1 MNMGN
6 HESYE
11 TQLRQA
17 GNALESTIWE
27 LDYYDRK
34 GNAALLRRLRSG
46 DLDNPS
52 PEFLDAV
59 IQAGKLTVFRF
70 LIEHKFQLDSLYDGR
85 DTILHQVALSQKS
98 NLLRYLIRER
108 HADLN
113 VKNITGNTPL
123 HSAALVGNKDAIRQL
138 TEAGAD
144 VNARDEDGAVVLHH
158 IAYSSATIYD
168 ESIVKHLVEHGA
180 DVNVKNEEGETP
192 LHLAVQDR
200 NQEIVET
207 LVELGAEVNA
217 KDNIGQTPLHYAVF
231 NEPSKSRPEYY
242 IPFLQYLIDHDAKI
256 DNRNAAGDTPL
267 HKAARGGNALAVEFL
282 LANGADVTIKN
293 DSGKTAPD
301 IASEQKSDEIIELFS
316 IDRPP
321 VPRRIPGKEKWQ
333 QVNPV
338 TASFKNRRYLKNPLT
353 RCVCYYCGERF
364 IVSKITDWC
373 DEDDTALCPYCG
385 VDGVLVDQ
393 GYSDQDIQMLH
404 RIGWGEQ
411 G

>member
-1 MNMGN
+1 MGN

-17 GNALESTIWE
+17 QTSLESTIRE

-34 GNAALLRRLRSG
+34 GNAALLRRLRAG
-46 DLDNPS
+46 DLANPS

-59 IQAGKLTVFRF
+59 VQAGKLTVFQF

-85 DTILHQVALSQKS
+85 DSILHQVAMSKKS

-108 HADLN
+108 HAGLN

-123 HSAALVGNKDAIRQL
+123 HSAALVGNQDAIRQL
-138 TEAGAD
+138 VEAGAD
-144 VNARDEDGAVVLHH
+144 VNARGEDGAVALHH
-158 IAYSSATIYD
+158 IAYSFATIYD
-168 ESIVKHLVEHGA
+168 GSIVKHLVEHGA

-200 NQEIVET
+200 NQEIVAS
-207 LVELGAEVNA
+207 LVELGADVNA
-217 KDNIGQTPLHYAVF
+217 KDNSGQ
-231 NEPSKSRPEYY
+231 
-242 IPFLQYLIDHDAKI
+242 
-256 DNRNAAGDTPL
+256 TPL
-267 HKAARGGNALAVEFL
+267 HKAARDGNALAVECL

-321 VPRRIPGKEKWQ
+321 ASRRIPGKEKWQ

-364 IVSKITDWC
+364 PVSEITDWC
-373 DEDDTALCPYCG
+373 DEDETALCPYCG

-393 GYSDQDIQMLH
+393 EYSDQDIQMLH
-404 RIGWGEQ
+404 RMGWGD
-411 G
+411 